1 MRYAIAAGLLVATV
15 VGFYYHVEND
25 VVGMESLNWSVPV
38 LLFAVVVG
46 AAYVHRRS
54 D

>member
-1 MRYAIAAGLLVATV
+1 MRYAIAAGLLVAAV
-15 VGFYYHVEND
+15 VGFYYHMEND
-25 VVGMESLNWSVPV
+25 VVGMGTLNWSVPV
-38 LLFAVVVG
+38 LLFAIVVG